1 MDKRFFNEKKKFGG
15 GINIMVW
22 GMISNEGPE
31 TINWINEHGE
41 KLNSSGYIELLY
53 KTERK
58 DFLVRW
64 SNMPHCKKVF
74 KLFKRRRC

>member
-31 TINWINEHGE
+31 TIHWINEHKETFNSE
-41 KLNSSGYIELLY
+41 KYIETLSD
-53 KTERK
+53 
-58 DFLVRW
+58 DFIL
-64 SNMPHCKKVF
+64 NEI
-74 KLFKRRRC
+74 

>member
-41 KLNSSGYIELLY
+41 KLNSSGYIELLSDDY
-53 KTERK
+53 ILSTIKQK
-58 DFLVRW
+58 GKIF
-64 SNMPHCKKVF
+64 
-74 KLFKRRRC
+74 